1 MLIAYRF
8 LPTGSQD
15 IPPLS
20 PSVHHGKH
28 ENCSLKLLP
37 LCWAFSDSF
46 QHHLKQECAFPSL
59 KKINLPWCQWLSGL
73 HVFGLSHGIFTLI
86 GDNVADLDHLLKD
99 DILVR
104 SSQTINNDLSTCI
117 EMFYTSIQ
125 HFHKES
131 QSSLHCSVFD
141 FPELSTSG
149 QYSHFTHGKMKTWR
163 SQGTWIWDHP
173 ANLYQDGE

>member
-1 MLIAYRF
+1 MLKNGVPLLHERWKTVDQLISGVMHYKELNAHSLQIPSHRE
-8 LPTGSQD
+8 PGH
-15 IPPLS
+15 PPLS

-46 QHHLKQECAFPSL
+46 QHHLKQEYAFPSL

-104 SSQTINNDLSTCI
+104 NSQTINNDLSTCI

-149 QYSHFTHGKMKTWR
+149 
-163 SQGTWIWDHP
+163 
-173 ANLYQDGE
+173 